1 MKWFSRILKLI
12 RKILSM
18 SDHSFIPR
26 DKVTQLIDI
35 RQVVAG
41 YVIKTSDGTKI
52 AIAIKINN
60 IWYSI
65 AFDASLDA
73 ELSKALGYSYSEV
86 YIDEWAQ
93 LIFEYGTIL
102 ELLDKKVMESKPK
115 VGNKFNPAK
124 K

>member
-52 AIAIKINN
+52 AIAIKN
-60 IWYSI
+60 
-65 AFDASLDA
+65 
-73 ELSKALGYSYSEV
+73 
-86 YIDEWAQ
+86 
-93 LIFEYGTIL
+93 
-102 ELLDKKVMESKPK
+102 
-115 VGNKFNPAK
+115 
-124 K
+124 